1 MQQLPFFLLALVAG
15 LMLPIQAGLN
25 SEMGRV
31 LKSPVYASIVSFVA
45 GLVALIIYA
54 FVTRMPFGNLREG
67 LTLPWYY
74 WLGGILGAVYVYGLI
89 VLTPRLGVALTFGLT
104 VAAQMTFSLVM
115 DHYGW
120 LDVPVSPISWS
131 RVLGVFLIIAGVV
144 LIRTN

>member
-15 LMLPIQAGLN
+15 LMLPVQAGLN

-31 LKSPVYASIVSFVA
+31 LKSPVYASIVSFVV
-45 GLVALIIYA
+45 GLIALIVYA
-54 FVTRMPFGNLREG
+54 FITRMPFGNLREG

-74 WLGGILGAVYVYGLI
+74 WMGGILGAVYVYGLV

-120 LDVPVSPISWS
+120 LDVPVSPISWY
-131 RVLGVFLIIAGVV
+131 RVLGVLMIITGVV

>member
-31 LKSPVYASIVSFVA
+31 LKSPVYASIVSFVT
-45 GLVALIIYA
+45 GLIALVLYA
-54 FVTRMPFGNLREG
+54 FLTRMPFGNLRQG

-74 WLGGILGAVYVYGLI
+74 WIGGVLGAVYVYGLI

-120 LDVPVSPISWS
+120 LDVPVSPISWP
-131 RVLGVFLIIAGVV
+131 RVLGVLLIIGGVV

>member
-1 MQQLPFFLLALVAG
+1 
-15 LMLPIQAGLN
+15 MLPIQAGLN

-31 LKSPVYASIVSFVA
+31 LKSPIYASIVSFVA
-45 GLVALIIYA
+45 GLIALIIYA
-54 FVTRMPFGNLREG
+54 FITRMPFGNLREG

-74 WLGGILGAVYVYGLI
+74 WLGGVLGAVYVYGLI

-120 LDVPVSPISWS
+120 LDVPVSPLSWS
-131 RVLGVFLIIAGVV
+131 RVLGVLMIIVGVI

>member
-15 LMLPIQAGLN
+15 LMLPVQAGLN

-31 LKSPVYASIVSFVA
+31 LKSPVYARIVSFVV
-45 GLVALIIYA
+45 GLIALIVYA
-54 FVTRMPFGNLREG
+54 FITRMPFGNLREG

-74 WLGGILGAVYVYGLI
+74 WMGGILGAVYVYGLI

-120 LDVPVSPISWS
+120 LDVPVSPISWY
-131 RVLGVFLIIAGVV
+131 RVLGVLMIITGVV

>member
-15 LMLPIQAGLN
+15 LMLPVQAGLN

-31 LKSPVYASIVSFVA
+31 LKSPVYASIVSFVV
-45 GLVALIIYA
+45 GLIALIVYA
-54 FVTRMPFGNLREG
+54 FITRMPFGNLREG

-74 WLGGILGAVYVYGLI
+74 WMGGILGAVYVYGLI

-120 LDVPVSPISWS
+120 LDVPVSPISWY
-131 RVLGVFLIIAGVV
+131 RVLGVLMIITGVV

>member
-31 LKSPVYASIVSFVA
+31 LKSPVYASIVSFVT
-45 GLVALIIYA
+45 GLIALVLYA
-54 FVTRMPFGNLREG
+54 FLTRMPFGNLREG

-74 WLGGILGAVYVYGLI
+74 WIGGVLGAVYVYGLI

-120 LDVPVSPISWS
+120 LDVPVSPISWP
-131 RVLGVFLIIAGVV
+131 RVLGVLLIIGGVV

>member
-1 MQQLPFFLLALVAG
+1 
-15 LMLPIQAGLN
+15 MLPVQAGLN

-45 GLVALIIYA
+45 GLIALIIYA
-54 FVTRMPFGNLREG
+54 FITRMPFGNLREG

-74 WLGGILGAVYVYGLI
+74 WLGGVLGAVYVYGLI

-115 DHYGW
+115 DHCGW
-120 LDVPVSPISWS
+120 LDVPVSPISWP
-131 RVLGVFLIIAGVV
+131 RVLGVLMIIGGVI
-144 LIRTN
+144 LIRSN

>member
-1 MQQLPFFLLALVAG
+1 MQLLPLYLLAIVAG
-15 LMLPIQAGLN
+15 LMLPVQAGLN

-45 GLVALIIYA
+45 GLIALLLYGFI
-54 FVTRMPFGNLREG
+54 TRMPFGNLKEG

-74 WLGGILGAVYVYGLI
+74 WVGGVLGAFYVYGLI

-104 VAAQMTFSLVM
+104 VAAQMSFSLVM
-115 DHYGW
+115 DHFGW
-120 LDVPVSPISWS
+120 LDVPVAPVSWP
-131 RVLGVFLIIAGVV
+131 RVLGVALIIGGVV

>member
-45 GLVALIIYA
+45 GLIALLVYA
-54 FVTRMPFGNLREG
+54 FITRMPFGNLREG
-67 LTLPWYY
+67 FTLPWYY
-74 WLGGILGAVYVYGLI
+74 WVGGVLGAVYVYGLI

-120 LDVPVSPISWS
+120 LDVPVSPISWP
-131 RVLGVFLIIAGVV
+131 RVLGVLMIIGGVI

>member
-1 MQQLPFFLLALVAG
+1 LWVIRCPVLPTNNRQLTAA
-15 LMLPIQAGLN
+15 N
-25 SEMGRV
+25 RR
-31 LKSPVYASIVSFVA
+31 VYASIVSFVT
-45 GLVALIIYA
+45 GLIALVLYA
-54 FVTRMPFGNLREG
+54 FLTRMPFGNLREG

-74 WLGGILGAVYVYGLI
+74 WIGGVLGAVYVYGLI

-120 LDVPVSPISWS
+120 LDVPVSPISWP
-131 RVLGVFLIIAGVV
+131 RVLGVLLIIGGVV

>member
-1 MQQLPFFLLALVAG
+1 MTV
-15 LMLPIQAGLN
+15 
-25 SEMGRV
+25 GRV
-31 LKSPVYASIVSFVA
+31 LKSTVSASIVSFVV
-45 GLVALIIYA
+45 GLIALIVYA
-54 FVTRMPFGNLREG
+54 FITRMPFGNLREG

-74 WLGGILGAVYVYGLI
+74 WMGGILGAVYVYGLI

-120 LDVPVSPISWS
+120 LDVPVSPISWY
-131 RVLGVFLIIAGVV
+131 RVLGVLMIITGVV

>member
-1 MQQLPFFLLALVAG
+1 MQQLPFFLLALAAG

-45 GLVALIIYA
+45 GLIALIIYA
-54 FVTRMPFGNLREG
+54 FITRMPFGNLREG

-74 WLGGILGAVYVYGLI
+74 WVGGVLGAVYVYGLI

-131 RVLGVFLIIAGVV
+131 RVLGVLMIIAGVL